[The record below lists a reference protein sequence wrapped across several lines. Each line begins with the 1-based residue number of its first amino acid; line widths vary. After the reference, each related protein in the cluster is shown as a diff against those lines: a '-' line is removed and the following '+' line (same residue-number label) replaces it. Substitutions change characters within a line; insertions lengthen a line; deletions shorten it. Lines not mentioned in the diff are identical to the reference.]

1 MISTEYKK
9 LSEWAMDFALKN
21 GCQSAKV
28 ILQEGV
34 NSSYSLRDAKIE
46 TLEQASEMA
55 LGFHLYVDGR
65 FGSFSTNR
73 LDKKELEQFI
83 KTGIEATR
91 YLAVDKAR
99 TLPRSDRYYKGDL
112 PNLQLYDNSFEN
124 IHPDEKVAIAKKV
137 AHEILGKDN
146 RILSVSSSYSDGS
159 SSVYQITS
167 NGFEGETDRS
177 WYNVSS
183 SVSIKGE
190 GEARPS
196 DFWYDSAIYFSD
208 LNTNGIGAK
217 ALERTLR
224 KLGQK
229 KVKSGKYTMLIDSLT
244 SSRLL
249 SPLLGATYGNALQQK
264 NSFLEDKLNEKIGSS
279 LFTLYDRPHIKRAS
293 GARYFD
299 GEGVATQT
307 REIFT
312 EGVLN
317 TYFID
322 TYVGNK
328 MGITPTISG
337 PSLLEM
343 KLGPNNLEELISS
356 LDKGIL
362 VTAFNGGN
370 SNSSTGDFSFGV
382 EGFLIE
388 HGRLT
393 QPISEMNITGN
404 LITLWASLIGVG
416 NDPKLSSSW
425 RIPSLVFDNV
435 DFSGL

>member
-83 KTGIEATR
+83 TTGIEATR

-264 NSFLEDKLNEKIGSS
+264 NSFLEDKLNEKIGR
-279 LFTLYDRPHIKRAS
+279 DRKS
-293 GARYFD
+293 
-299 GEGVATQT
+299 V
-307 REIFT
+307 
-312 EGVLN
+312 V
-317 TYFID
+317 
-322 TYVGNK
+322 
-328 MGITPTISG
+328 
-337 PSLLEM
+337 
-343 KLGPNNLEELISS
+343 
-356 LDKGIL
+356 
-362 VTAFNGGN
+362 
-370 SNSSTGDFSFGV
+370 
-382 EGFLIE
+382 
-388 HGRLT
+388 
-393 QPISEMNITGN
+393 
-404 LITLWASLIGVG
+404 
-416 NDPKLSSSW
+416 
-425 RIPSLVFDNV
+425 
-435 DFSGL
+435 

>member
-99 TLPRSDRYYKGDL
+99 TLPTSDRYYKGDL

>member
-99 TLPRSDRYYKGDL
+99 TLPTSDRYYKGDL

-279 LFTLYDRPHIKRAS
+279 LFTLYDRPHLKRAS

>member
-99 TLPRSDRYYKGDL
+99 TLPTSDRYYKGDL

-299 GEGVATQT
+299 GEGVATKT

>member
-99 TLPRSDRYYKGDL
+99 TLPTSDRYYKGDL

-279 LFTLYDRPHIKRAS
+279 LFTLYDRPHLKRAS

-299 GEGVATQT
+299 GEGVATKT